1 MRSFTLTITP
11 NLAVAQNVKENVVIY
26 PNPAKNQ
33 ITIKGEFDT
42 AESITIYNILGQK
55 VMDKATISNEEK
67 VDVSKL
73 SNGVYT
79 IYFNTSKASYKFI
92 KE

>member
-1 MRSFTLTITP
+1 M
-11 NLAVAQNVKENVVIY
+11 
-26 PNPAKNQ
+26 
-33 ITIKGEFDT
+33 
-42 AESITIYNILGQK
+42 LGQK
-55 VMDKATISNEEK
+55 IMEKSSISNEEK

-79 IYFNTSKASYKFI
+79 IYFNTSKASYKFL